1 MATTFDIQLPH
12 YPRGFH
18 LITRDILS
26 LLPDLPENG
35 LLVVFIKHTSAG
47 IAINEN
53 ADPDVRHDFNTFFNK
68 LVPDGAPYFVHT
80 LEGPDDMSAHIKA
93 SLIGTSVSIP
103 IRNHRL
109 NLGTWQGIYLCEF
122 RDGGDKR
129 KLSITIW
136 SKSADLQRHRTMIG
150 VNGVIQ
156 NNGFFQQRA
165 YRLADHT
172 IIDSPPFVLGT
183 RIETVT
189 PPSILLLLRI
199 KRTERINEA
208 RRQETGHPFPFFGQ
222 ETTVGSITN
231 RIVNIDRFMANV
243 IIPTKNQIGT

>member
-47 IAINEN
+47 ITINEN

-103 IRNHRL
+103 HPESPSEPRNL
-109 NLGTWQGIYLCEF
+109 A
-122 RDGGDKR
+122 RD
-129 KLSITIW
+129 
-136 SKSADLQRHRTMIG
+136 
-150 VNGVIQ
+150 
-156 NNGFFQQRA
+156 
-165 YRLADHT
+165 
-172 IIDSPPFVLGT
+172 
-183 RIETVT
+183 
-189 PPSILLLLRI
+189 LL
-199 KRTERINEA
+199 
-208 RRQETGHPFPFFGQ
+208 
-222 ETTVGSITN
+222 V
-231 RIVNIDRFMANV
+231 
-243 IIPTKNQIGT
+243 